1 MDVKERGYYNVDWIR
16 LVQDRVRWRDLVK
29 SVLNFWLRIWREIS

>member
-29 SVLNFWLRIWREIS
+29 SVLNFGLRIWREIS